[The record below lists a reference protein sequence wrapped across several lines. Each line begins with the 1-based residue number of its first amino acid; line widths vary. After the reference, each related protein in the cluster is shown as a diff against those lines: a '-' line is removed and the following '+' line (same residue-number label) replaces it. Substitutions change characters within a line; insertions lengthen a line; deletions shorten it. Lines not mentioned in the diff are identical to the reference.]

1 MPILT
6 VEMLEI
12 TEGQRKKIAADITK
26 SFAETLDISPE
37 AIIIVFHEIQKTHIS
52 KSGKLFSDTE

>member
-12 TEGQRKKIAADITK
+12 TEGQRKKIAEDITK
-26 SFAETLDISPE
+26 SFVETLDIPPE
-37 AIIIVFHEIQKTHIS
+37 RIIIVFHEVQKTHIA
-52 KSGKLFSDTE
+52 KSGKLFSDTD